1 MKCHFFDNF
10 GKTVNLNFDG
20 LTGVNSLCS
29 ISNQEMTKRGR
40 FLYRYKL
47 IVRSL
52 RVVDRYQNLYGTTTN
67 DGESHF
73 GAAVSA
79 PLFRRWTF
87 RRRTFRRQDYSAPEL
102 FFLDSLF

>member
-79 PLFRRWTF
+79 PLFRRWTTG
-87 RRRTFRRQDYSAPEL
+87 RRVV
-102 FFLDSLF
+102 